1 MHRRSA
7 PLLLL
12 VDVRWVRAKEH
23 NDVHD
28 FLVAERRL
36 GY

>member
-12 VDVRWVRAKEH
+12 DVPRVRAKEH
-23 NDVHD
+23 NDMHD

>member
-1 MHRRSA
+1 M
-7 PLLLL
+7 LLI
-12 VDVRWVRAKEH
+12 DDRVRAKEH
-23 NDVHD
+23 NDLHD